1 MEFVLGVIHLVIV
14 IYALYNILTSSASLI
29 AKILWSLFVLVF
41 PLLGFIIWLIAGPKG
56 GRATV

>member
-41 PLLGFIIWLIAGPKG
+41 PLLGFIVWLIAGPKG
-56 GRATV
+56 GTATV